1 MNLAWTPNSVKFKSS
16 GTVASAITTSTD
28 NIITVSGTSPAVR
41 ASIRNVAEP
50 TDNTDAATKYYVDNN
65 GGGGAGAV
73 LINSSEQ
80 TKSGI
85 LNLSYNEESTS
96 TTTGALRITDGGLG
110 VHGNTT
116 VGGDMTAIGNANA
129 NQFLTT
135 SDVTMKRAICD
146 IDDPLK
152 KIGMIQSAEYQL
164 KNDNSGRKIYGV
176 LAQQLEEVGLGNIV
190 HEGSNHKT
198 VDYNSIIGLLVAG
211 INELTLEVKNLKSM
225 NDEKSK

>member
-1 MNLAWTPNSVKFKSS
+1 MNLAWAPNSVKFKSS
-16 GTVASAITTSTD
+16 GTVATAITTTTD
-28 NIITVSGTSPAVR
+28 NILTVSGTSASVR

-65 GGGGAGAV
+65 GGGGAV
-73 LINSSEQ
+73 LTNSSEQ

-96 TTTGALRITDGGLG
+96 PSTGALRITDGGLG

-116 VGGDMTAIGNANA
+116 IGGQMTAIGNANA

-152 KIGMIQSAEYQL
+152 KIGMIQSAEYEL

-176 LAQQLEEVGLGNIV
+176 LAQQLEEVGLSNIV
-190 HEGSNHKT
+190 HEGSSHKT

-211 INELTLEVKNLKSM
+211 INELTLEVKNLKSI
-225 NDEKSK
+225 NEDKSN